1 MALTECATLPRH
13 MFPTR
18 PDVVPTLRADRSA
31 STCFR
36 HVSDTPR
43 HAFRGWRS
51 RTRPAGSKPFSH
63 TRCAPGVGDDRQ
75 GRARR
80 ECRWRC
86 RLDAE
91 RASRGALAGR
101 GTQSQ
106 CSCHESISAL
116 DSQRISTEAQLG
128 RACLCV
134 CGTTH
139 VRPLALATLGSQ
151 LLANA
156 LPQLEPARAPPWR
169 WSRRIAWTAGR
180 PPTCFANVCASASVS
195 KTLRRMVF
203 WIARSVVTCSASTH
217 SSSARR
223 GDWPPLPEDPLAQQ
237 DPADLA
243 RAAS

>member
-1 MALTECATLPRH
+1 MLFEVGVVARDRQAASHSATSVARQALEMIVKGELVGNVVGAAGWMQSAPLAARWLAEVLSRSAVV
-13 MFPTR
+13 TR
-18 PDVVPTLRADRSA
+18 ASQHWTRSA
-31 STCFR
+31 SQPKHSWVE
-36 HVSDTPR
+36 HV
-43 HAFRGWRS
+43 
-51 RTRPAGSKPFSH
+51 
-63 TRCAPGVGDDRQ
+63 
-75 GRARR
+75 
-80 ECRWRC
+80 
-86 RLDAE
+86 
-91 RASRGALAGR
+91 
-101 GTQSQ
+101 
-106 CSCHESISAL
+106 
-116 DSQRISTEAQLG
+116 
-128 RACLCV
+128 CV

-195 KTLRRMVF
+195 KTLRRLVF